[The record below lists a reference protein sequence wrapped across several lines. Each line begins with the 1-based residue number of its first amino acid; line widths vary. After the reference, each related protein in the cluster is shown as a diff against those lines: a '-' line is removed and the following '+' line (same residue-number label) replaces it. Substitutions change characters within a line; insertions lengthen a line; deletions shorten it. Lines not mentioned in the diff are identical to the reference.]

1 MLMPLPPSREKKG
14 RREKPEKFHHRL
26 PLLKVAVEGEI
37 ATTAEGD
44 RPLAGKDVALD
55 LALPRAL
62 APDLE
67 IDVTTDVIIET
78 VEVEETEVEIEHMG
92 RRIRKWMKRGTRR
105 FKRGLM
111 LRRQRRD
118 ERRILSLSPSGMMM
132 IRYAELPLPIFLQR
146 VDAFAFLG

>member
-1 MLMPLPPSREKKG
+1 M
-14 RREKPEKFHHRL
+14 
-26 PLLKVAVEGEI
+26 EGEI